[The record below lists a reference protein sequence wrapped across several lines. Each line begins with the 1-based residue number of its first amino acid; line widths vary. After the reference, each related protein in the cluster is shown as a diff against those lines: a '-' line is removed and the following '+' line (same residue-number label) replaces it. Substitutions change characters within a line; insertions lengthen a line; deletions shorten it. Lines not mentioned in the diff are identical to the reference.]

1 MKRLTKVLSSGLNI
15 MYTET
20 LDTMGIDWVCIW
32 PTRAPFHGIVLGKQA
47 KPLGQIDLPITFGT
61 PSNYKRETLT
71 FEVVGFHGTYHAILG
86 HPCYMKFMAIPN
98 YTYLK
103 LKMLGPK
110 GVITVGTSFQ
120 RAYDYEVECY
130 ELTTTTIASEEL
142 ATIRVVTVKEVPD
155 SKRLAYSFEL
165 TENAKEVP
173 IDPTNFDGKVLRIGS
188 DLSPK

>member
-1 MKRLTKVLSSGLNI
+1 
-15 MYTET
+15 
-20 LDTMGIDWVCIW
+20 
-32 PTRAPFHGIVLGKQA
+32 
-47 KPLGQIDLPITFGT
+47 
-61 PSNYKRETLT
+61 
-71 FEVVGFHGTYHAILG
+71 
-86 HPCYMKFMAIPN
+86 
-98 YTYLK
+98 
-103 LKMLGPK
+103 
-110 GVITVGTSFQ
+110 
-120 RAYDYEVECY
+120 VECY